1 MEDIIL
7 GLSVNARMLG
17 LAIILGNQLV
27 DYHIQ
32 MRRESWTSQKKELI
46 LASLQTWCERYTI
59 KNIALSVPYETQL
72 SSETK
77 ELMESLKEHFS
88 QNHISLFVY
97 TPKTLHAF
105 YKEPK
110 TKKEI
115 MRELVEQYPELTY
128 CYKKEMRNKHKYYI
142 KLFDAV
148 EVGTIHSQ
156 RVIKKRIQE

>member
-1 MEDIIL
+1 MENTIL

-17 LAIILGNQLV
+17 LAIISGNQLV

-32 MRRESWTSQKKELI
+32 MRQGVWSSEKKELI
-46 LASLQTWCERYTI
+46 LASLHSWCERYTI

-72 SSETK
+72 SSQTK
-77 ELMESLKEHFS
+77 ELIESLKEHF
-88 QNHISLFVY
+88 NENNISFCIY
-97 TPKTLHAF
+97 SPKTLHAF
-105 YKEPK
+105 YQEPK

-115 MRELVEQYPELTY
+115 VRELAEQYPELTY

-148 EVGTIHSQ
+148 EVGKIHSQ
-156 RVIKKRIQE
+156 KLLRKRV